1 MKEENVLL
9 TQDKT
14 VIVTGAGRGIG
25 KIIALQFARNGS
37 NVVVADIETG
47 NLDAVVREIEQTGQ
61 QGLALPV
68 DVTDKSQTRNLV
80 EQTLDRFGKI
90 DVLVNNAGITR
101 DNLFLRMDEDEWDS
115 VLAVNLK
122 GTYNCCKAV
131 VKVMMKQRA
140 GKIINIA
147 SVVGMM
153 GNAGQSNY
161 AASKAGIIGL
171 TKSLAKELASRK
183 ILVNAVAPG
192 YIETEMT
199 KNLPESVIDTFLNI
213 IPLKRPGTPSDVA
226 NACLFLASPLSDY
239 MTGQVIQIDGGMVM

>member
-147 SVVGMM
+147 SVVGMT

-199 KNLPESVIDTFLNI
+199 KNLPESVIDKFLNI
-213 IPLKRPGTPSDVA
+213 IPLKRPGTPSDIA